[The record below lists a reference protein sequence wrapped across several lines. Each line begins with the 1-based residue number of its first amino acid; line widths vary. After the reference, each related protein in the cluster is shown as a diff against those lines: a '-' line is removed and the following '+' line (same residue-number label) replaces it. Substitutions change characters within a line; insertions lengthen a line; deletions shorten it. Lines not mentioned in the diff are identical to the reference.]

1 METQDPTPLRPS
13 SPEVKMVLKDG
24 LLVPAD
30 TVAPPCNHADV
41 AIRVQKNLQQR
52 DQYHCKG
59 CDEKVQVA
67 FLNFLI
73 GKPEE
78 LDAVLAQIAAAQQ
91 QQQQAMRRKQSGLV
105 LPGEPN
111 GKAPA

>member
-1 METQDPTPLRPS
+1 
-13 SPEVKMVLKDG
+13 MVLKDG

-30 TVAPPCNHADV
+30 TVAPPCKHADV

-67 FLNFLI
+67 YLNFLI

-78 LDAVLAQIAAAQQ
+78 LDLVLTQMAAAQQ
-91 QQQQAMRRKQSGLV
+91 AQMKAQQRKKSGLV
-105 LPGEPN
+105 LPGE
-111 GKAPA
+111 KAGN